1 MRNYAGS
8 HLKDLPE
15 KTPMQKGAQRSNSHK
30 VHAGKS
36 QGIAKAARGLCD
48 TARHLTPSQT
58 QRGGGGQVRKIPQMC
73 VYYNKI

>member
-15 KTPMQKGAQRSNSHK
+15 KTPMQKGAQRSNFRK
-30 VHAGKS
+30 VHTGKS

-48 TARHLTPSQT
+48 TACHLTPPPT
-58 QRGGGGQVRKIPQMC
+58 QRGGQVRKMAQMC